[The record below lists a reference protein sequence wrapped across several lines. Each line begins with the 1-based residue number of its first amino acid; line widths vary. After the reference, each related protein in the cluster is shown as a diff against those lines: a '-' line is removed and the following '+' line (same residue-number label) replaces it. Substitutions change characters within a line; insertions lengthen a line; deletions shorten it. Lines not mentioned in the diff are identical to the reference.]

1 MKMADTSLKQYFPN
15 SKNGFAYFW
24 FVTQSTF
31 TCSSQQ
37 CKHQNNLWNLLQVN
51 NKDTKTMSLSSL
63 GCFFVKFEQI
73 SLIFL
78 EFSLLTW
85 NKQVTAGYK
94 IAKKRQQNLFTLLL
108 KPMPSWPSGNQSI
121 TKISEKKLFVD
132 EVIKAF
138 VCYFLSNFFPTK
150 W

>member
-1 MKMADTSLKQYFPN
+1 M
-15 SKNGFAYFW
+15 
-24 FVTQSTF
+24 
-31 TCSSQQ
+31 
-37 CKHQNNLWNLLQVN
+37 
-51 NKDTKTMSLSSL
+51 
-63 GCFFVKFEQI
+63 FFVKFEQI

-121 TKISEKKLFVD
+121 TKISGKKLFVD

-138 VCYFLSNFFPTK
+138 VCYFLSNFFPHQMIAFQK
-150 W
+150 L